1 MDSCL
6 SALPHIV
13 VADAPTEAD
22 RAAILEPLAAF
33 NQHHVHHVRPGAYGQ
48 LAILLRDD
56 SGTTLGGLW
65 GTILFD
71 WFQIELIAVPQAFR
85 KRGLGA
91 AVLAAAE
98 ATAYA
103 RRCRGIWVD
112 TFAFQAPDFYRKAG
126 YTLFGFIEDHP
137 VGSAR
142 YFYHKK
148 FGKPDVSSPCRD
160 PASDVPG

>member
-1 MDSCL
+1 VDSGL

-13 VADAPTEAD
+13 VVDAPTEAD

-33 NQHHVHHVRPGAYGQ
+33 NQHHVRPGAYGQ
-48 LAILLRDD
+48 IAILLRDD

-91 AVLAAAE
+91 AILAAAE
-98 ATAYA
+98 ANAYA
-103 RRCRGIWVD
+103 KGCRGIWVD
-112 TFAFQAPDFYRKAG
+112 TFAFQAPGFYRKAG
-126 YTLFGFIEDHP
+126 YTVFGVIEDHP

-142 YFYHKK
+142 YFYYKK
-148 FGKPDVSSPCRD
+148 FGEPDVSCARSD
-160 PASDVPG
+160 LASNVPG